1 MDITALLKW
10 LWQLLFPASP
20 PEAIPQPP
28 PKSILPD
35 TTFIAT
41 GPEVIVIEERIKP
54 LHEVIAH
61 ALRYTLSEE
70 QIKSIRAIE
79 EAMKEYGIE
88 DLRHQAYIIA
98 TAWHE
103 SKLRPIV
110 EKRAR
115 RGTELRRLQDRY
127 WGSGYYGRG
136 FVQLTWQKNYEKF
149 AKLLKTDLIANPDW
163 ALNTQVAAQ
172 ILVFG
177 MRDGLFTRRCLDDY
191 FFHQSEDWINAR
203 RIVNALDKAGVIAD
217 TAIQIYNH
225 IKKED
230 V

>member
-127 WGSGYYGRG
+127 WYSGYYGRG
-136 FVQLTWQKNYEKF
+136 FVQITWQANYRRF
-149 AKLLKTDLIANPDW
+149 AKLLGVDLINYPD
-163 ALNTQVAAQ
+163 LSLHKEVAAK
-172 ILVFG
+172 ILVLG
-177 MRDGLFTRRCLDDY
+177 MRDGLFTGLKLSS
-191 FFHQSEDWINAR
+191 FFYDRSYHWVSAR
-203 RIVNALDKAGVIAD
+203 AIVNSNDKAARIAG
-217 TAIQIYNH
+217 TAKSIYIELSKNQS
-225 IKKED
+225 
-230 V
+230 